1 MTIYMWQGIK
11 TFNVYNTGMI
21 NIQCII
27 KYMDRTALNLKI
39 DCCCCWIVTK
49 LSVQRVSLSKIPQ
62 YLCWYILFFCSKSE
76 KSGFWIS
83 LDHCNQQSFW
93 RNLKKMFEPYLWSF
107 SRVWGGS
114 NPTQCQIEPE
124 VASAD
129 SNWPSWIQEL
139 RLLWMPQQSLAP
151 VCCCTFW

>member
-1 MTIYMWQGIK
+1 
-11 TFNVYNTGMI
+11 MI

-39 DCCCCWIVTK
+39 DCCCCWVWIVTK
-49 LSVQRVSLSKIPQ
+49 LSVQRVSLSKIPL

-93 RNLKKMFEPYLWSF
+93 RNLKKTFEPYLWSF
-107 SRVWGGS
+107 SRVFGGS

-129 SNWPSWIQEL
+129 SNWPSWIQSTAQLGGKRPFGEEKVLDLKLILGFLKILYVWLL
-139 RLLWMPQQSLAP
+139 R
-151 VCCCTFW
+151 